1 MDSDRI
7 RTLIEEALSVSVQ
20 GIQLPGIYGA
30 EMRNVPIS
38 SKQLQ
43 RAAAQLQQHGHGEI
57 KLSAEV
63 ELFLRISNTDA
74 LSSIEHAVF
83 QVQVSIEKNDLRAVA
98 SSNKDW
104 AQAWER
110 GIEPIKQ
117 ATLQGVRRDV
127 WNMYGTL
134 AEDSYTC
141 QAAMVLLASELVGP
155 CADRIATFLE
165 YPLDLVRVIG
175 ARLHEAKIWEDDE
188 VHYESWSDPQKGA
201 VAFLL
206 DLMVAEGELIRKWSG
221 EKKQYAYHRADI
233 REVSHLAV

>member
-1 MDSDRI
+1 MRI
-7 RTLIEEALSVSVQ
+7 PTFPSTNKPKPSTLSCKNWKDNRVRRIVHRHRQIPNAPLRQ
-20 GIQLPGIYGA
+20 RFANFLIQSGAKPGC
-30 EMRNVPIS
+30 PWLIS
-38 SKQLQ
+38 PS
-43 RAAAQLQQHGHGEI
+43 
-57 KLSAEV
+57 
-63 ELFLRISNTDA
+63 DA

-155 CADRIATFLE
+155 YADRIATFLE